1 MQDRGKEVQKRS
13 SSMRCVAMPYTY
25 VSAHSRHST
34 RKHQILR
41 TRRWQMPEG
50 DHGIRVVLQKGL
62 CTPRKHD
69 HVAIET

>member
-1 MQDRGKEVQKRS
+1 
-13 SSMRCVAMPYTY
+13 MRYTY

-50 DHGIRVVLQKGL
+50 GPGIRVVLQKGL